1 MKILITGGTGL
12 VGSAIIQKLIARGDE
27 IINLSTSKSSISNGV
42 QHIMWNPK
50 KGEIKESI
58 PQVDAVINLAGY
70 SVANKWTTEN
80 KAKIIDSRMQST
92 ELLMR
97 IIRELPQKPKV
108 IVTTS
113 ASGYYAP
120 SYLVQDENA
129 PAGTGFLS
137 ELCVDWENAT
147 LKAEELGIRRVIL
160 RVGVVLAKGEG
171 ALGKMLPFFKLG
183 VGSATGSGKQYMSW
197 IHLQDLADMYIH
209 AIDNEQVSGSYNA
222 CSPNPV
228 TNYEYS
234 KTLAKTIHRPFFFPN
249 VPKFALDLLFG
260 EMSSML
266 LNSQRLSAQKII
278 QTGFHFKFTEI
289 KSALKDLL

>member
-27 IINLSTSKSSISNGV
+27 VINLSTSKTSSSNGIR
-42 QHIMWNPK
+42 HIKWNPK
-50 KGEIKESI
+50 KGEISESI

-70 SVANKWTTEN
+70 SVANKWTKEN
-80 KAKIIDSRMQST
+80 KAKIVDSRLDST
-92 ELLMR
+92 SLLMR
-97 IIRELPQKPKV
+97 IISEMQNKPEV

-120 SYLVQDENA
+120 SYLVQDENS

-183 VGSATGSGKQYMSW
+183 AGSATGSGKQYMSW
-197 IHLQDLADMYIH
+197 IHLDDLANMYVH
-209 AIDNEQVSGSYNA
+209 AIDHKDVSGSYNA
-222 CSPNPV
+222 CSPSPV

-278 QTGFHFKFTEI
+278 QTGFTFRFSAI
-289 KSALKDLL
+289 KTALKDLL